1 MNRFFGMVP
10 LCLLFAM
17 VLLMPTTAF
26 ADVQN
31 SLEAVQNAL
40 LGMVLP
46 VFATIGIGFAAYQFF
61 MGSPMA
67 KQHLMYAVGGTII
80 LFSAQSIVRLIS
92 QLVK

>member
-1 MNRFFGMVP
+1 MNRTFGMF
-10 LCLLFAM
+10 LYGLAIAM
-17 VLLMPTTAF
+17 LMVSAPAF
-26 ADVQN
+26 ADVQS

-61 MGSPMA
+61 MGSPNA
-67 KQHLMYAVGGTII
+67 KQHLIYAVGGTIV

-92 QLVK
+92 QLVR

>member
-1 MNRFFGMVP
+1 MNRNFGMV
-10 LCLLFAM
+10 LYCLAM
-17 VLLMPTTAF
+17 AALVSSTPAL
-26 ADVQN
+26 ADVQS

-61 MGSPMA
+61 MGSPNA
-67 KQHLMYAVGGTII
+67 KQHLIYAVGGTIV

-92 QLVK
+92 QLVR